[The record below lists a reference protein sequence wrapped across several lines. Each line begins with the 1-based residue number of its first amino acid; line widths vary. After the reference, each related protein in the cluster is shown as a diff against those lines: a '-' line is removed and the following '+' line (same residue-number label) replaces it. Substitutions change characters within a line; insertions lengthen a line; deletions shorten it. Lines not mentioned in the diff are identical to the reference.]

1 MLKRKTSEK
10 RDRKNSV
17 VRDRTK
23 SKTDEDIKTKQYE
36 TEKMETGKVELSV
49 YVYYIKNMGFALFGS
64 CVFFFT
70 AYQVFSTGNFTR
82 KFSSVIKTDQ
92 KLNLVNRELFLTL

>member
-70 AYQVFSTGNFTR
+70 AYQVFSTGNFTG
-82 KFSSVIKTDQ
+82 KFSSVIYTLEEIKDYTIA
-92 KLNLVNRELFLTL
+92 LFMK